1 MPVWDAYAYP
11 NVTGFYDSILY
22 ANNATGKFFGN
33 GLVFTIWTIF
43 FIIFRRQTRSDMVAF
58 ASASFVTLV
67 LSSILWAVGLVDESM
82 LLILGVL
89 TGASVVF
96 MRKDWYATA

>member
-1 MPVWDAYAYP
+1 MPVWTAYDYP
-11 NVTGFYDSILY
+11 NVTTFYDSILY
-22 ANNATGKFFGN
+22 ANEATNNLFGN

-43 FIIFRRQTRSDMVAF
+43 FIIFRRTTRSDIAAF

-96 MRKDWYATA
+96 MRKDWYAMS